1 MLISKILEKAA
12 ESQITEHLIS
22 HNLSDPF
29 QSAYRAHHSTK
40 TALIEVLNDI
50 LKSRNSKKTVASLMS
65 DISAAFDAVDHNIL
79 LGSMSSMFGIRNSAL
94 DWFKPRVLKPF
105 LSRIPLAERSIIYSR
120 CTTTAFLLLKIKVFL
135 VFNSKNLPPRK
146 VKFTPGLNHI

>member
-12 ESQITEHLIS
+12 ESQITEHIIS

-50 LKSRNSKKTVASLMS
+50 LKSGNSKKTVASLMS
-65 DISAAFDAVDHNIL
+65 DISAAFDTVDHNIL
-79 LGSMSSMFGIRNSAL
+79 LGRMSSMFGIRNSA
-94 DWFKPRVLKPF
+94 
-105 LSRIPLAERSIIYSR
+105 
-120 CTTTAFLLLKIKVFL
+120 
-135 VFNSKNLPPRK
+135 
-146 VKFTPGLNHI
+146 